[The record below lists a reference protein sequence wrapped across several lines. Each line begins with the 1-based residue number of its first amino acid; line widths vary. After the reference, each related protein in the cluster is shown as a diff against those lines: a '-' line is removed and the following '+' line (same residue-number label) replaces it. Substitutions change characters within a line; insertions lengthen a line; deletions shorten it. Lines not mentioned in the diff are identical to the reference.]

1 MIKNDSVIVSI
12 NKIAIN
18 FNNNDDRELEVN
30 PINIFST
37 NFNIEINHDNVI
49 DLVVIGI
56 TILLLLLIWLT
67 KVMSLSLTLLYL

>member
-12 NKIAIN
+12 IKNAIN
-18 FNNNDDRELEVN
+18 FNNNDNKELEVN

-37 NFNIEINHDNVI
+37 NFNIETNHDNII
-49 DLVVIGI
+49 DRVVIGI

-67 KVMSLSLTLLYL
+67 KVMSLSLTLLHL

>member
-12 NKIAIN
+12 IKIAIN
-18 FNNNDDRELEVN
+18 FNNNDDKELEVN

-37 NFNIEINHDNVI
+37 NFNIETNHDNII
-49 DLVVIGI
+49 DRVVIGI

-67 KVMSLSLTLLYL
+67 KVMSLSLTLLHL